1 MEKIA
6 LVGTGLMGR
15 PMAVNILKKGFPLT
29 VYNRTVAKTV
39 GLAEAGA
46 RVAGS
51 PREATDYSDV
61 IITMLSDNEAVHS
74 MLTGEKGILGG
85 LKSGKVYVDMS
96 TITPEASRRF
106 ATMVEQKGAQML
118 DAPVSGST
126 NVAEKG
132 ELTILVGGDPRVL
145 DRVRE
150 VLQSLG
156 KFIFHVGDHGSAVAL
171 KLVVNHFVG
180 GMTALLA
187 EGLNLSEKL
196 GVDPTLFSN
205 VLNSSV
211 VKSPM
216 YDIKTPKM
224 VSRDYAPQFPTR
236 LLVKDLNYIS
246 ETAGKVGAAM
256 PLHEVVRE
264 LFTAANREGYGEKD
278 FSAVFEILGKK

>member
-1 MEKIA
+1 M
-6 LVGTGLMGR
+6 
-15 PMAVNILKKGFPLT
+15 NILKKGFPLT
-29 VYNRTVAKTV
+29 VYNRTASKTV
-39 GLAEAGA
+39 ELAEAGA

-51 PREATDYSDV
+51 PREAAESAEV
-61 IITMLSDNEAVHS
+61 VITMLSDNEAVGS
-74 MLTGEKGILGG
+74 MLGG
-85 LKSGKVYVDMS
+85 DMGVLAGLRKESVFIDMS
-96 TITPEASRRF
+96 TVTPDASRKF
-106 ATMVEQKGAQML
+106 ARLVEEKGAQML

-145 DRVRE
+145 DQVRD
-150 VLQSLG
+150 VLQAMG
-156 KFIFHVGDHGSAVAL
+156 KFIFHIGDHGSAVAI

-196 GVDPTLFSN
+196 GIDPALFSN
-205 VLNSSV
+205 VVNSSV

-224 VSRDYAPQFPTR
+224 VAREYSPQFPTR

-246 ETAGKVGAAM
+246 ETAEKAGAAM
-256 PLHEVVRE
+256 PLHEVVRQ
-264 LFTAANREGYGEKD
+264 LFAEAKDRGHGEKD
-278 FSAVFEILGKK
+278 FAVVYEILGKK